1 MNPTKNEPETV
12 DLALKISVH
21 YQPNSTTEDY
31 LRNVLQRAAEH
42 ISDMGLLSG
51 ETDAEVVDHSVEI
64 Y

>member
-1 MNPTKNEPETV
+1 MKHNQETS
-12 DLALKISVH
+12 DLTLKINIR
-21 YQPNSTTEDY
+21 YQPNNTTEDY

-42 ISDMGLLSG
+42 ISDMGLLTG